1 MSNEH
6 NLFFQQAETGETP
19 VYSFPTVRTRV
30 SAPCPGRLD
39 NIVTLISG
47 DDAING
53 ISRPK
58 NIGTCALHIACYEQ
72 NGTFVGSIKL
82 DPGESLDWFQV
93 PSNTRTIKFGCHKSC
108 SGTAVL
114 EYNTPYIS

>member
-6 NLFFQQAETGETP
+6 SLFFQQTEPGETP
-19 VYSFPTVRTRV
+19 VYNSPTVRTSI
-30 SAPCPGRLD
+30 SAPCPGARD
-39 NIVTLISG
+39 NIITLVSG
-47 DDAING
+47 DDAIYG

-58 NIGTCALHIACYEQ
+58 NIGTCPLHLACYDQ
-72 NGTFVGSIKL
+72 NGTFIGGIKL
-82 DPGESLDWFQV
+82 EPGEAMEWFQV

-108 SGTAVL
+108 TGTAVL